1 MEPDW
6 CAPEACSLDSAQQ
19 PARVAEWDHLF
30 AVGVRA
36 VTPVDGGV
44 RLDLAPARGQAA
56 AVADLADREAQCC
69 LFFRFDL
76 AIADET
82 LALTIRTDPAY
93 GSVVDALAARA
104 LARVGSGE

>member
-6 CAPEACSLDSAQQ
+6 CAPEACSLDSAHQ

-36 VTPVDGGV
+36 VTPV
-44 RLDLAPARGQAA
+44 
-56 AVADLADREAQCC
+56 DLADREAQCC

-93 GSVVDALAARA
+93 SPVVDALAARA

>member
-1 MEPDW
+1 MDLDR
-6 CAPEACSLDSAQQ
+6 CAPNACSLDSATQ

-44 RLDLAPARGQAA
+44 RLDLLPAQGQAA
-56 AVADLADREAQCC
+56 AVADLADRETQCC

-76 AIADET
+76 AIGDET

-93 GSVVDALAARA
+93 ASVVDALAARA
-104 LARVGSGE
+104 LARVGSAG